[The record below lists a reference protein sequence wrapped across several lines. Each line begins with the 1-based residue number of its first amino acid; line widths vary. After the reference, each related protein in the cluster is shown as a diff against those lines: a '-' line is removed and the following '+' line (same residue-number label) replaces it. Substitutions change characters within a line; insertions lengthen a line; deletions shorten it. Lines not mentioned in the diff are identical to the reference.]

1 MYIENTPT
9 QIEEVNVL
17 ENSEI
22 LLSYVHMREK

>member
-17 ENSEI
+17 KNSEI
-22 LLSYVHMREK
+22 LISYVHIREK